1 MKKKSKI
8 INIAITL
15 SIIILIILSLNG
27 KVYAENEVENTNTN
41 TGVNTTTNTEP
52 ETKKENTT
60 SEEVTTNNSEKNT
73 STTPESTTTKSNSSS
88 SSSGTTSS
96 NKKTTETKKSSNA
109 NLSNLGIKPN
119 DFKGF
124 KAQITSYN
132 VTVPTDVESVTIYAN
147 AQDSK
152 AKVSGVGK
160 HNLQTGANKFDI
172 VVAAEDGTTK
182 TYTLNITRD
191 TTSQNTENVQE
202 RYTGDG
208 LASLN
213 IENLELNPKFDT
225 GTYEY
230 SVKYFGEKEKIDI
243 NATATDP
250 YYNIEITGNEKL
262 VEGENIINILV
273 SDPDDNNVATY
284 QITVNKALVDEEAIA
299 REKQEQI
306 KNIILIGAGIALA
319 IILIIIIIVIVKKRR
334 NMEYDY
340 YEEDE
345 EIEEEN
351 NQLEDYDRDMNY
363 IEEKKEISKED
374 ARKEFLDNYNKKVS
388 KKLSKEIDLDDVE
401 KKNRHNRG
409 KRFK

>member
-1 MKKKSKI
+1 MRKRSKI

-15 SIIILIILSLNG
+15 SIIILIILSLNV

-41 TGVNTTTNTEP
+41 IGVNTTTNTGP

-60 SEEVTTNNSEKNT
+60 TEVATNDTKKNT

-88 SSSGTTSS
+88 SSSSTPTS
-96 NKKTTETKKSSNA
+96 NKKATETKKSSNA
-109 NLSNLGIKPN
+109 NLSNLGINPN

-124 KAQITSYN
+124 KAQTTTYN

-160 HNLQTGANKFDI
+160 QNLQTGANKFDI
-172 VVAAEDGTTK
+172 VVTAEDGTTK

-191 TTSQNTENVQE
+191 ESSKNTENVQE

-250 YYNIEITGNEKL
+250 YYIVEITGNEKL
-262 VEGENIINILV
+262 VEGENTINILV
-273 SDPDDNNVATY
+273 SDPDGNNVATY

-299 REKQEQI
+299 REKQEQT
-306 KNIILIGAGIALA
+306 KKIILIGAGIALA

-363 IEEKKEISKED
+363 IEEKKKISKED

-388 KKLSKEIDLDDVE
+388 KKLEKEINIDDVE
-401 KKNRHNRG
+401 KKNKNRG